1 MTTIVLTPPPA
12 PSVPSK
18 RRYRTSR
25 RVGVSSIAPL
35 ILSAS
40 VAIALA
46 RLAAHDLSL
55 RVLVPLVAS
64 IVVADVVTAVAMRL
78 RINVVLAVAV
88 GWAIS
93 LCGLLIIVNPSV
105 FDPGSPHFFHAS
117 VVSGQLRAA
126 RTALANDG
134 TPLPPLSGI
143 VVILGAIGA
152 AAAALTRGIWA
163 RQRRRPFVD
172 QGRGP
177 LSPCL
182 APSVA
187 IFLYS
192 TLVSAEQTR
201 VAAFVSYVLGVLV
214 FVALA
219 DRTTSPVAPPAAS
232 AGLRGHRTRW
242 GAGAVT
248 ACLLVA
254 LVVTAAGAGLSGM
267 RLTVFHVAPPP
278 PVSAARHSVTG
289 QGVPQ
294 DLITGSS
301 LVDHLLAT
309 EISESHTVVFHATS
323 PVTTYWQVG
332 TLSSFNGTEW
342 LPRAEVSDALA
353 GSTGALK
360 AALSATALPSPAP
373 AQTFTARVTI
383 TDFASR
389 LLPAPPDTLAVRGL
403 VGASAIDEEG
413 VLASSAEISGAS
425 YTVTAPLD
433 AALPSGG
440 SQLPSSDPRLAPYL
454 ALPAQPA
461 VVAELAHQAVGNAVT
476 PAARAQALVN
486 WFRSGRFR
494 YTLSPPP
501 TTGSDPLVQFLTVTK
516 AGFCEQF
523 AGAYGVL
530 ARSLGIP
537 TRLVVGFTAGQA
549 GPDGTF
555 TVTGADAHVWPQVYL
570 GPDAGWVS
578 VEPTPPSVA
587 GSPAAEGVVGAAG
600 ATGSP
605 ATASPSTTVVGQ
617 TSTAASSPGAGAAGS
632 PGDHRPGQR
641 HHRTPASG
649 TGFPWW
655 VLVAVVGL
663 LLLGCI
669 AVWAWRRRR
678 AALETALLPDARVVR
693 AWEQALVALRRQG
706 LPRRPDETPAEYAA
720 RVHVAEGSTSQAVE
734 ADAVAN
740 LAGLV
745 ELACYTPR
753 PCTPAQATHAHVLAA
768 TIVRAN
774 RSHRRRR
781 ARHQPEPKS

>member
-1 MTTIVLTPPPA
+1 MTTTVLTPPPA
-12 PSVPSK
+12 SSMPTK

-25 RVGVSSIAPL
+25 RVGVSSIGPL

-46 RLAAHDLSL
+46 RLAAHDLSF
-55 RVLVPLVAS
+55 RVLAPLVAS

-93 LCGLLIIVNPSV
+93 LGSLLVIVDPSV
-105 FDPGSPHFFHAS
+105 FDPGSSHFLHAS
-117 VVSGQLRAA
+117 VVSGQWRAA
-126 RTALANDG
+126 RAALANDG
-134 TPLPPLSGI
+134 TPLPSLSGI
-143 VVILGAIGA
+143 VMILGAIGA
-152 AAAALTRGIWA
+152 AASSLTRGIWA

-192 TLVSAEQTR
+192 TLVSAEHTR
-201 VAAFVSYVLGVLV
+201 VAAFVCYVLGVLV
-214 FVALA
+214 FIALA
-219 DRTTSPVAPPAAS
+219 DRTTSPVTPPGAP
-232 AGLRGHRTRW
+232 AGLWGHRTRW

-248 ACLLVA
+248 SCLLVA
-254 LVVTAAGAGLSGM
+254 LVVTAAGVGLSGM
-267 RLTVFHVAPPP
+267 RLTVFHVTPPP
-278 PVSAARHSVTG
+278 PVSPARHG

-294 DLITGSS
+294 QLITGSS

-309 EISESHTVVFHATS
+309 EISESDAVVFHATS

-360 AALSATALPSPAP
+360 AALSSTALPSPAP
-373 AQTFTARVTI
+373 AQAFTARVTI
-383 TDFASR
+383 TDFTSR
-389 LLPAPPDTLAVRGL
+389 LLPAPPGTLDVRGL
-403 VGASAIDEEG
+403 PGASAIAEEG
-413 VLASSAEISGAS
+413 VLASSADITGTS

-537 TRLVVGFTAGQA
+537 TRLVVGFTAGQP

-600 ATGSP
+600 ATGSR
-605 ATASPSTTVVGQ
+605 ATASPSTTVVGH
-617 TSTAASSPGAGAAGS
+617 TSTPASSPGAAGS
-632 PGDHRPGQR
+632 PRDHRPR
-641 HHRTPASG
+641 PRPHHTPASG
-649 TGFPWW
+649 SGFPWW
-655 VLVAVVGL
+655 VVGAVAVGL
-663 LLLGCI
+663 LLLGSI

-678 AALETALLPDARVVR
+678 ASIEAALLPDARVVR
-693 AWEQALVALRRQG
+693 AWERALVALRRQG
-706 LPRRPDETPAEYAA
+706 LPRRPDETPAEYAV
-720 RVHVAEGSTSQAVE
+720 RVRVAQGTTSPAVE
-734 ADAVAN
+734 ADAMGH

-753 PCTPAQATHAHVLAA
+753 PCTPAQATHAHALAS
-768 TIVRAN
+768 TIVTAN

-781 ARHQPEPKS
+781 ARHQPEPKG